1 MNKKGGSL
9 ILFLAFIFSGSAQD
23 IQMNKELETIND
35 TLYVLE
41 NGAKYRV
48 DKSQVVVKLKDS
60 IKNLP
65 QNIKLLRTHRLGYI
79 DIEVP
84 KDNNVIDYV
93 EKLKSL
99 GIFESVDYISEVK
112 TCFTIND
119 HSLVYDPSRQ
129 WYIDRINLWNTWDI
143 TTGISSIKIAVIDS
157 GVNWNNPD
165 LGYGDDTYTNLDS
178 NLEKD
183 YLSDPYD
190 QYRDWHGTSTAGVIG
205 AKTNNGEG
213 VAGVAGGNNSHGATV
228 ISYRIIKGTTSPATY
243 VADAI
248 IDATDDGVKVI
259 NCSFDCNSTQ
269 DRIDAITYAYNH
281 GVTIV
286 CSTGNYNNS
295 NITFPASDTKTIA
308 VGAINNYDLRWS
320 ESSSTGS
327 NYGSGIDLVAPGVD
341 VFTTFTYTYG
351 NETGTSVASPFVA
364 GTVALMRSMNSSLS
378 PSQIRDILQ
387 KTATKISGYT
397 YNSSGWNS
405 EVGYGVLNAFAAVLG
420 ACNTSFLEDTS
431 ICYGSSASFSL
442 NNLPSGLTVQWS
454 ITDGY
459 GPTTPTIQTSGNSC
473 SITNNL
479 SMTFSGKLNAKVY
492 DGTTLIATLTK
503 NLVLYSDF
511 YGQYTSDN
519 LSGTINYTH
528 IFYVKPGYNTTIT
541 SPNLIGA
548 TVSYSNSGT
557 TPSYFSLDPTLWK
570 LYFTMPTNNNGIPV
584 IINVTD
590 LCGNQFQLYAI
601 PQSSYYLNISYEG
614 SNINIS
620 LNENGNAL
628 RNPSIE
634 QPWSYEIRSATR
646 GDIKASGK
654 VYSSYT
660 TISTAGWPKGIYIVK
675 ATIGKEDTTEKII
688 VR

>member
-295 NITFPASDTKTIA
+295 NITFPASDTRTIA

-519 LSGTINYTH
+519 LSGTIDYTH

-614 SNINIS
+614 SDINIS

-646 GDIKASGK
+646 GDIKVSGK
-654 VYSSYT
+654 VYSSST

-675 ATIGKEDTTEKII
+675 ATIGKEETTEKII

>member
-213 VAGVAGGNNSHGATV
+213 GAGVAGGNNSHGATV

-295 NITFPASDTKTIA
+295 NITFPASDTRTIA

-492 DGTTLIATLTK
+492 DGTNLIATLTK

-519 LSGTINYTH
+519 LSGTIDYTH

-541 SPNLIGA
+541 SLNLIGA
-548 TVSYSNSGT
+548 TASYSSSGT

-620 LNENGNAL
+620 LNENGNTL

-654 VYSSYT
+654 VYSSST

-675 ATIGKEDTTEKII
+675 ATIGKEETTEKII

>member
-178 NLEKD
+178 SLEKD

-190 QYRDWHGTSTAGVIG
+190 QYGDWHGTSTAGVIG

-295 NITFPASDTKTIA
+295 NITFPASDTRTIA

-492 DGTTLIATLTK
+492 DGTNLIATLTK

-519 LSGTINYTH
+519 LSGTIDYTH

-541 SPNLIGA
+541 SLNLIGA
-548 TVSYSNSGT
+548 TASYSSSGT

-601 PQSSYYLNISYEG
+601 PQSSYYLNISYED

-620 LNENGNAL
+620 LNENGNTL

-654 VYSSYT
+654 VYSSST

-675 ATIGKEDTTEKII
+675 ATIGKEETTEKII

>member
-23 IQMNKELETIND
+23 IQMKKELETIND

-178 NLEKD
+178 SLEKD

-190 QYRDWHGTSTAGVIG
+190 QYGDWHGTSTAGVIG

-295 NITFPASDTKTIA
+295 NITFPASDTRTIA

-492 DGTTLIATLTK
+492 DGTNLIATLTK

-519 LSGTINYTH
+519 LSGTIDYTH

-541 SPNLIGA
+541 SLNLIGA

-620 LNENGNAL
+620 LNENGNTL

-654 VYSSYT
+654 VYSSST

-675 ATIGKEDTTEKII
+675 ATIGKEETTEKII

>member
-295 NITFPASDTKTIA
+295 NITFPASDTRTIA

-492 DGTTLIATLTK
+492 DGTNLIATLTK

-519 LSGTINYTH
+519 LSGTIDYTH

-541 SPNLIGA
+541 SLNLIGA
-548 TVSYSNSGT
+548 TASYSSSGT

-620 LNENGNAL
+620 LNENGNTL

-654 VYSSYT
+654 VYSSST

-675 ATIGKEDTTEKII
+675 ATIGKEETTEKII

>member
-23 IQMNKELETIND
+23 IQMKKELETIND

-178 NLEKD
+178 SLEKD

-190 QYRDWHGTSTAGVIG
+190 QYGDWHGTSTAGVIG

-295 NITFPASDTKTIA
+295 NITFPASDTRTIA

-492 DGTTLIATLTK
+492 DGTNLIATLTK

-519 LSGTINYTH
+519 LSGTIDYTH

-541 SPNLIGA
+541 SLNLIGA
-548 TVSYSNSGT
+548 TASYSSSGT

-620 LNENGNAL
+620 LNENGNTL

-654 VYSSYT
+654 VYSSST

-675 ATIGKEDTTEKII
+675 ATIGKEETTEKII

>member
-35 TLYVLE
+35 TLYVFE

-295 NITFPASDTKTIA
+295 NITFPASDTRTIA

-519 LSGTINYTH
+519 LSGTIDYTH

-614 SNINIS
+614 SDINIS
-620 LNENGNAL
+620 LNENGNTL

-646 GDIKASGK
+646 GDIKVSGK
-654 VYSSYT
+654 VYSSST

-675 ATIGKEDTTEKII
+675 ATIGKEETTEKII

>member
-295 NITFPASDTKTIA
+295 NITFPASDTRTIA

-351 NETGTSVASPFVA
+351 NETATSVASPFVA

-492 DGTTLIATLTK
+492 DGTNLIATLTK

-519 LSGTINYTH
+519 LSGTIDYTH

-541 SPNLIGA
+541 SLNLIGA
-548 TVSYSNSGT
+548 TASYSSSGT

-620 LNENGNAL
+620 LNENGNTL

-654 VYSSYT
+654 VYSSST

-675 ATIGKEDTTEKII
+675 ATIGKEETTEKII

>member
-213 VAGVAGGNNSHGATV
+213 GAGVAGGNNSHGATV

-295 NITFPASDTKTIA
+295 NITFPASDTRTIA

-364 GTVALMRSMNSSLS
+364 GTVALMLSMNSSLS

-492 DGTTLIATLTK
+492 DGTNLIATLTK

-519 LSGTINYTH
+519 LSGTIDYTH

-541 SPNLIGA
+541 SLNLIGA
-548 TVSYSNSGT
+548 TASYSSSGT

-620 LNENGNAL
+620 LNENGNTL

-654 VYSSYT
+654 VYSSST

-675 ATIGKEDTTEKII
+675 ATIGKEETTEKII

>member
-23 IQMNKELETIND
+23 IQMKKELETIND

-178 NLEKD
+178 SLEKD

-190 QYRDWHGTSTAGVIG
+190 QYGDWHGTSTAGVIG

-295 NITFPASDTKTIA
+295 NITFPASDTRTIA

-492 DGTTLIATLTK
+492 DGTNLIATLTK

-519 LSGTINYTH
+519 LSGTIDYTH

-541 SPNLIGA
+541 SLNLIGA
-548 TVSYSNSGT
+548 TASYSSSGT

-620 LNENGNAL
+620 LNENGNTL

-634 QPWSYEIRSATR
+634 QPWSYEMRSATR

-654 VYSSYT
+654 VYSSST

-675 ATIGKEDTTEKII
+675 ATIGKEETTEKII

>member
-9 ILFLAFIFSGSAQD
+9 ILFLAFIISGSAQD
-23 IQMNKELETIND
+23 IQMKKELETIND

-178 NLEKD
+178 SLEKD

-295 NITFPASDTKTIA
+295 NITFPASDTRTIA

-351 NETGTSVASPFVA
+351 NETGTSIASPFVA

-492 DGTTLIATLTK
+492 DGTNLIATLTK

-519 LSGTINYTH
+519 LSGTIDYTH

-541 SPNLIGA
+541 SLNLIGA
-548 TVSYSNSGT
+548 TASYSSSGT

-620 LNENGNAL
+620 LNENGNTL

-654 VYSSYT
+654 VYSSST

-675 ATIGKEDTTEKII
+675 ATIGKEETTEKII

>member
-1 MNKKGGSL
+1 MNKKGVSL
-9 ILFLAFIFSGSAQD
+9 ILFLAYIFSGSAQD

-48 DKSQVVVKLKDS
+48 DKSQVVVKLRDS

-119 HSLVYDPSRQ
+119 HSLVYNPSRQ
-129 WYIDRINLWNTWDI
+129 WYIDRINLWNAWDI
-143 TTGISSIKIAVIDS
+143 TTGVSSIKIAVIDS

-178 NLEKD
+178 NLEKN

-259 NCSFDCNSTQ
+259 NCSFDCNSSPCQ
-269 DRIDAITYAYNH
+269 VDAITYAINH

-295 NITFPASDTKTIA
+295 NITFPASDTRTIA

-442 NNLPSGLTVQWS
+442 NNLPSGLSVQWS

-492 DGTTLIATLTK
+492 DGTNLIATLTK

-519 LSGTINYTH
+519 LSGTIDYTH

-541 SPNLIGA
+541 SLNLVGA
-548 TVSYSNSGT
+548 TASYSNSGT

>member
-295 NITFPASDTKTIA
+295 NITFPASDTRTIA

-492 DGTTLIATLTK
+492 DGTNLIATLTK

-519 LSGTINYTH
+519 LSGTIDYTH

-541 SPNLIGA
+541 SLNLIGA
-548 TVSYSNSGT
+548 TASYSSSGT

-646 GDIKASGK
+646 GDIKVSGK
-654 VYSSYT
+654 VYSSST

-675 ATIGKEDTTEKII
+675 ATIGKEETTEKII

>member
-519 LSGTINYTH
+519 LSGTIDYTH

>member
-129 WYIDRINLWNTWDI
+129 WYIDRNNLWNTWDI

-295 NITFPASDTKTIA
+295 NITFPASDTRTIA

-492 DGTTLIATLTK
+492 DGTNLIATLTK

-519 LSGTINYTH
+519 LSGTIDYTH

-541 SPNLIGA
+541 SLNLIGA
-548 TVSYSNSGT
+548 TASYSSSGT

-620 LNENGNAL
+620 LNENGNTL

-654 VYSSYT
+654 VYSSST

-675 ATIGKEDTTEKII
+675 ATIGKEETTEKII

>member
-23 IQMNKELETIND
+23 IQMKKELETIND

-178 NLEKD
+178 SLEKD

-190 QYRDWHGTSTAGVIG
+190 QYGDWHGTSTAGVIG

-295 NITFPASDTKTIA
+295 NITFPASDTRTIA

-492 DGTTLIATLTK
+492 DGTNLIATLTK

-519 LSGTINYTH
+519 LSGTIDYTH

-541 SPNLIGA
+541 SLNLIGA
-548 TVSYSNSGT
+548 TASYSSSGT

-620 LNENGNAL
+620 LNENGNTL

-654 VYSSYT
+654 VYSSST
-660 TISTAGWPKGIYIVK
+660 TISIAGWPKGIYIVK
-675 ATIGKEDTTEKII
+675 ATIGKEETTEKII

>member
-23 IQMNKELETIND
+23 IQMKKELETIND

-178 NLEKD
+178 SLEKD

-190 QYRDWHGTSTAGVIG
+190 QYGDWHGTSTAGVIG

-295 NITFPASDTKTIA
+295 NITFPASDTRTIA

-492 DGTTLIATLTK
+492 DGTNLIATLTK

-519 LSGTINYTH
+519 LSGTIDYTH

-541 SPNLIGA
+541 SLNLIGA
-548 TVSYSNSGT
+548 TASYSSSGT

-584 IINVTD
+584 IINLTD

-620 LNENGNAL
+620 LNENGNTL

-654 VYSSYT
+654 VYSSST

-675 ATIGKEDTTEKII
+675 ATIGKEETTEKII

>member
-23 IQMNKELETIND
+23 IQMKKELETIND

-178 NLEKD
+178 SLEKD

-295 NITFPASDTKTIA
+295 NITFPASDTRTIA
-308 VGAINNYDLRWS
+308 IGAINNYDLRWS

-492 DGTTLIATLTK
+492 DGTNLIATLTK
-503 NLVLYSDF
+503 NLVLFSDF

-519 LSGTINYTH
+519 LSGTIDYTH

-541 SPNLIGA
+541 SLNLIGA
-548 TVSYSNSGT
+548 TASYSSSGT

-620 LNENGNAL
+620 LNENGNTL

-654 VYSSYT
+654 VYSSST

-675 ATIGKEDTTEKII
+675 ATIGKEETTEKII

>member
-295 NITFPASDTKTIA
+295 NITFPASDTRTIA

-492 DGTTLIATLTK
+492 DGTNLIATLTK

-519 LSGTINYTH
+519 LSGTIDYTH

-541 SPNLIGA
+541 SLNLIGA
-548 TVSYSNSGT
+548 TASYSSSGT

-620 LNENGNAL
+620 LNENGNTL

-654 VYSSYT
+654 VYSSST

-675 ATIGKEDTTEKII
+675 ATIGKEATTEKII

>member
-459 GPTTPTIQTSGNSC
+459 GPSTPTIQTSGNSC

>member
-295 NITFPASDTKTIA
+295 NITFPASDTRTIA

-351 NETGTSVASPFVA
+351 NETATSVASPFVA
-364 GTVALMRSMNSSLS
+364 GTVALMLSMNSSLS
-378 PSQIRDILQ
+378 PSQIRYILQ
-387 KTATKISGYT
+387 KTATKVSGYT

-405 EVGYGVLNAFAAVLG
+405 EVGYGVLNTFAAVLG
-420 ACNTSFLEDTS
+420 ACNTSFLEGTS

-454 ITDGY
+454 LTDGY

-492 DGTTLIATLTK
+492 DGTNLIATLTK

-519 LSGTINYTH
+519 LSGTIDYTH

-541 SPNLIGA
+541 SLNLVGA
-548 TVSYSNSGT
+548 TASYSNSGT